1 MVAVTT
7 TSAGFGTLPYLVP
20 PDHTLGPGGRRPRLR
35 SRRLIRRLRALL
47 LLSLVVLA
55 VRTLLAFNGVP
66 GGHGDAPLGV
76 PEPVR
81 ASAVS
86 PAVHIVQ
93 PGETLWSIARELQ
106 PSGDVRPLVD
116 RLSASRHGRPL
127 RVGERLELSR

>member
-55 VRTLLAFNGVP
+55 VRTVP